1 MGNIKVPII
10 ILGNLVEETIIVIEV
25 ESEVSEG
32 VGVMIWVSN
41 DEISNKVIRKPISIV
56 SRITILVMI
65 TKNSPNQKRCV
76 VD

>member
-1 MGNIKVPII
+1 M
-10 ILGNLVEETIIVIEV
+10 EETIIVIEV